1 MKKFATPESSL
12 GQLDA
17 EIVATLLATASD
29 IALSLDD
36 QGVITDLAFGNEEL
50 AAAPYQVQW
59 LGKPWVETV
68 TVESR
73 QKIARLL
80 NEADKADSPKWR
92 QVNHPSGDGSD
103 LPVVYTTLRIGND
116 GRQVAIGRELRQ
128 MAALQQRLL
137 DAQHSIERD
146 YSRLR
151 QMETRYRL
159 LFQQVPDAVLV
170 VDAATQ
176 KILEA
181 NPAAEELMGGGRRK
195 LSNRKVVDLFGPP
208 NAEELQAFFS
218 RLVMLGDAAETTF
231 AADGSDGYLVSGSL
245 FREDEKNLLLLRIRR
260 ADAETDSTGALE
272 ARKDLIRLLDAA
284 PDGFVLANREG
295 QILAVNS
302 AFLEMTQ
309 LATEDQARGESLDE
323 WLGRS
328 AVDFNVLLGNA
339 RERGSVRLFATTLRG
354 LHGARTD
361 VEVSAVAVPEDRQ
374 GRIGFII
381 RDVNQRLVAGDDAPT
396 EIEGSTRHLAELV
409 GKVSLKEIVRETTDV
424 IERMCIE
431 SALELTRNNRAS
443 AAEMLGLSR
452 QSLYAKLHRYGLGD
466 LSPEN

>member
-1 MKKFATPESSL
+1 MKKFATPETSL

-73 QKIARLL
+73 QKIVRLL
-80 NEADKADSPKWR
+80 NEADKADSPRWR
-92 QVNHPSGDGSD
+92 QVNHPSGGGAD
-103 LPVVYTTLRIGND
+103 LPVVYTTLRIGKD

-159 LFQQVPDAVLV
+159 LFQQVPEAVLV

-181 NPAAEELMGGGRRK
+181 NPAAEKLMGGGRRK
-195 LSNRKVVDLFGPP
+195 LSSRKVADLFGPP
-208 NAEELQAFFS
+208 DAEEVQAFFS

-231 AADGSDGYLVSGSL
+231 ASEGGGYLVSGSL
-245 FREDEKNLLLLRIRR
+245 FREDEKKLLLLRIRR
-260 ADAETDSTGALE
+260 ADAEAESTGISE
-272 ARKDLIRLLDAA
+272 ARQDLIRLLDAA
-284 PDGFVLANREG
+284 PDGFVLANRQG
-295 QILAVNS
+295 QILAVNA

-309 LATEDQARGESLDE
+309 MATEDQAHGEALDE

-339 RERGSVRLFATTLRG
+339 RERGSVRLFATILRG

-374 GRIGFII
+374 GRVGFII
-381 RDVNQRLVAGDDAPT
+381 RDVNQRLIAGDDTPA
-396 EIEGSTRHLAELV
+396 EIEGSARHLAELV

-466 LSPEN
+466 LSPES